1 MKQKGIIIL
10 LLILSISAFS
20 DNLTLEKAVEIGL
33 ENNIDMAKG
42 KIELENTNLDVL
54 KSKNQFF
61 PTPSLSSSINKNGE
75 EISQT
80 KYENNISIR
89 QSIYSGGSNV
99 KSYEKSRVQ
108 NQIDLKSQEILKKD
122 IIYKIRLEYLKALQN
137 KSNLEIYE
145 KAYEDLEN
153 QYKNDGLLYQE
164 KLISKS
170 EFLKL
175 ESSMLNAKANW
186 VKGKQEYEVSL
197 RKFKNTVGLEN
208 DKEIELVIPE
218 IKELNEKKLE
228 KKRNILE
235 GNLNIEELELENE
248 LASLNSEL
256 AKSDFY
262 PEIDLSLSTHSSG
275 DSVGDSLNDWEWSL
289 GINLSYDLYDWGTKK
304 ATLVQSENT
313 EKIKKLNKKDEE
325 ITLKNNIDEKY
336 YELENYN
343 ILLEAMQKSVES
355 LEEVLKIDKI
365 KYENRYISTTDFL
378 KSKNQLT
385 TEKIEFMNL
394 KMNYYMTYY
403 EYKNLIE

>member
-355 LEEVLKIDKI
+355 LEEVLKID
-365 KYENRYISTTDFL
+365 SF
-378 KSKNQLT
+378 
-385 TEKIEFMNL
+385 
-394 KMNYYMTYY
+394 
-403 EYKNLIE
+403 